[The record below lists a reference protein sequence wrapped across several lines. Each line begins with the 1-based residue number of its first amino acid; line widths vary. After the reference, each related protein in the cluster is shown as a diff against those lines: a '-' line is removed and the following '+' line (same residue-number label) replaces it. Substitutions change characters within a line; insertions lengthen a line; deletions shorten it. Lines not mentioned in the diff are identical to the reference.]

1 MFQSLRK
8 GTPLYVLHK
17 NEPRLEV
24 GEVTFVSNPTAQFG
38 QSYQMGNLMGQP
50 PTTVDVNIKVEGQ
63 EKPIEI
69 KQLPA
74 SLSIA
79 DYGNGMVISES
90 KESIL
95 NEIGL
100 LKSSSQK
107 VIDSIDQHRKIV
119 QKCDTL
125 LQELNPQIKQEAE
138 RSREIESLSKR
149 VGNMESSMG
158 RIEEMLSRALNNKK
172 GN

>member
-1 MFQSLRK
+1 
-8 GTPLYVLHK
+8 
-17 NEPRLEV
+17 
-24 GEVTFVSNPTAQFG
+24 
-38 QSYQMGNLMGQP
+38 MGNLMGQP

-107 VIDSIDQHRKIV
+107 VIDSIDQHKKIV